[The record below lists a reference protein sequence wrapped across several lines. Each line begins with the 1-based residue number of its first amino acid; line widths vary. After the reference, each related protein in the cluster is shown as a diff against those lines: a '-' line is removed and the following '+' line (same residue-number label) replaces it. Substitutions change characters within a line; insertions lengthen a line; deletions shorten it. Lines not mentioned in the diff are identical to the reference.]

1 MKPSNNYSKLAE
13 HNLLTPNQTNTVI
26 TVRQARE
33 GLASSIII
41 MLVVLC
47 NKVIISDI

>member
-1 MKPSNNYSKLAE
+1 MKPSNNYSNLTE

-33 GLASSIII
+33 GLASIII